1 MKQRNHFS
9 TLALGITAA
18 ALLTAG
24 VTHADPV
31 RKEISS
37 SVSRSGPNHSMARDT
52 KLSASENALKRQHAL
67 TVDGKTAQRDVELSA
82 DKASKT
88 VTRSATTTGPDGAE
102 YSTTNSVTVPDV
114 NRTVE
119 SELDTETGTYSRTVT
134 TEVNDQTTSV
144 TRGASVSE
152 GSAAVSNARTVNG
165 KTVAAE
171 KSAEL
176 DKEADTL
183 STSTTVTG
191 PDGKQYNKE
200 TVRQMV
206 TGAE

>member
-1 MKQRNHFS
+1 MSQA
-9 TLALGITAA
+9 TLRGPMN
-18 ALLTAG
+18 G
-24 VTHADPV
+24 VDVPTLFATID
-31 RKEISS
+31 
-37 SVSRSGPNHSMARDT
+37 A
-52 KLSASENALKRQHAL
+52 
-67 TVDGKTAQRDVELSA
+67 VDGNRELA
-82 DKASKT
+82 KFQF
-88 VTRSATTTGPDGAE
+88 RAT
-102 YSTTNSVTVPDV
+102 NKW
-114 NRTVE
+114 
-119 SELDTETGTYSRTVT
+119 ETGTYSRTVT

-152 GSAAVSNARTVNG
+152 GSAAISNTRTVNG

-200 TVRQMV
+200 TVRAMV